1 MEMTMMKYVTGF
13 LFSEDYQSV
22 VLISK
27 LSPSWQAGLLNG
39 VGGKIEQGESE
50 KQAMSREFM
59 EETGVSIDQDQWI
72 NFAVIERPSQYSVH
86 FFSAKSHLFSSVKSI
101 EKEKV
106 DIFLVT
112 KLPDNIIHNLRW
124 LIPLASDPE
133 LQLNT
138 PVTIYERTGER

>member
-1 MEMTMMKYVTGF
+1 MMKYVTGF

-27 LSPSWQAGLLNG
+27 LSPSWQVGLLNG

-50 KQAMSREFM
+50 KQAMSREFT
-59 EETGVSIDQDQWI
+59 EETGVSINEGQWT
-72 NFAVIERPSQYSVH
+72 NFTVIERPNNYSVH
-86 FFSAKSHLFSSVKSI
+86 FFSATSHLISSVKSM

-106 DIFLVT
+106 GIYLVQN
-112 KLPDNIIHNLRW
+112 LPNTVIHNLRW
-124 LIPLASDPE
+124 LIPLAIDPE
-133 LQLNT
+133 LQFNT